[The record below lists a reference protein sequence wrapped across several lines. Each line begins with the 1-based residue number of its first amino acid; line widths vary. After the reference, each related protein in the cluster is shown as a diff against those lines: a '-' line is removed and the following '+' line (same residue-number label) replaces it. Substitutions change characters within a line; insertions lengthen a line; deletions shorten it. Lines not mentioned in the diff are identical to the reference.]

1 MVFDISEKEIWI
13 MISIILL
20 SAIIVLLVF
29 MLFKITKM
37 SLMIKNIF
45 SLIESLNKSE
55 SEIKIEIKHLNND
68 INGIKSLLDLV
79 SLLCFI
85 VYKTDIYDTINELVE
100 NERYEDAE
108 IQKKSC
114 ETLTEELNKYNSK
127 YKVGDNY
134 FRKN

>member
-1 MVFDISEKEIWI
+1 MVFNISEKEIWI
-13 MISIILL
+13 MISVILL
-20 SAIIVLLVF
+20 SAIIILLVF
-29 MLFKITKM
+29 MLFKVAKM
-37 SLMIKNIF
+37 SLMIKNMF

-55 SEIKIEIKHLNND
+55 SETKIEIKHLNND

-85 VYKTDIYDTINELVE
+85 VYKTNIYDTINKLVE

-108 IQKKSC
+108 MQKKSC

-127 YKVGDNY
+127 YKVGNNY

>member
-1 MVFDISEKEIWI
+1 
-13 MISIILL
+13 MIYIIILL
-20 SAIIVLLVF
+20 SIIAALLI
-29 MLFKITKM
+29 LLSFKIARM
-37 SLMIKNIF
+37 LLMIKNIF

-55 SEIKIEIKHLNND
+55 SDIKLNIKHLNND

-85 VYKTDIYDTINELVE
+85 VYKTDIFDTIKRLIDEE
-100 NERYEDAE
+100 EYEDAE
-108 IQKKSC
+108 RQKKACDLLS
-114 ETLTEELNKYNSK
+114 EELNRYNSK

>member
-1 MVFDISEKEIWI
+1 
-13 MISIILL
+13 MIYIIILL
-20 SAIIVLLVF
+20 SVIVALLILL
-29 MLFKITKM
+29 LFKITRM
-37 SLMIKNIF
+37 LLMIKNIF

-55 SEIKIEIKHLNND
+55 SDIKLNIKHLNND

-85 VYKTDIYDTINELVE
+85 VYKTDIFDTIKRLVDE
-100 NERYEDAE
+100 EEYEDAE
-108 IQKKSC
+108 RQKKACDLLS
-114 ETLTEELNKYNSK
+114 EELNRYNSK

>member
-1 MVFDISEKEIWI
+1 M
-13 MISIILL
+13 
-20 SAIIVLLVF
+20 
-29 MLFKITKM
+29 
-37 SLMIKNIF
+37 
-45 SLIESLNKSE
+45 NKSE
-55 SEIKIEIKHLNND
+55 YEIKIEIKHLNND

-79 SLLCFI
+79 SLLYFI

-114 ETLTEELNKYNSK
+114 ETLTEELNRYNSK